1 VQRSRDVESLLTEL
15 HGFKGGVADT
25 STLIY
30 LERLGLLDLAARCFS
45 LWIIPQVTVEYGA
58 TPKGTIPL
66 VSVPSGL
73 ADEVLCRVAQILRQP
88 VLSEDRH
95 ILRDARACNL
105 PYYNTLMIILALC
118 VHGNL
123 AIGSYG
129 EIRRELL
136 TFARYGPQ
144 VVSVGDAVF
153 RALQQSLG
161 SGPQE
166 SRVSSPLATPAP
178 EPLHR

>member
-1 VQRSRDVESLLTEL
+1 MQRPRDVTSLLTEL
-15 HGFKGGVADT
+15 HDFNGGVADT

-66 VSVPSGL
+66 ASVPSGL
-73 ADEVLCRVAQILRQP
+73 TDEVLCQVAQRLGQP

-95 ILRDARACNL
+95 VLRDARAGNL

-123 AIGSYG
+123 AIGSYS
-129 EIRRELL
+129 EIRRDLL

-153 RALQQSLG
+153 GALQQS
-161 SGPQE
+161 
-166 SRVSSPLATPAP
+166 RVSLPAAAPAP

>member
-1 VQRSRDVESLLTEL
+1 MQRSKDIESLLAEL
-15 HGFKGGVADT
+15 HGFRGGIADT

-30 LERLGLLDLAARCFS
+30 LERLGLLELAARCFS

-58 TPKGTIPL
+58 TPKGTLPL

-73 ADEVLCRVAQILRQP
+73 ADEVLCQVAQRLRQP

-95 ILRDARACNL
+95 VLRDARACNL
-105 PYYNTLMIILALC
+105 PYYNTLMIVLALC

-123 AIGSYG
+123 ARGSYS
-129 EIRRELL
+129 EIRRDLL
-136 TFARYGPQ
+136 TFARYSPQ

-153 RALQQSLG
+153 GAWQQSLADG
-161 SGPQE
+161 QLE
-166 SRVSSPLATPAP
+166 S
-178 EPLHR
+178 